1 MSKKTN
7 RLLLCALT
15 LVMVSSFISAGLS
28 FNGKSV
34 ISAEELSAYVELY
47 TPGNGSQLVS
57 ADPNNLVLSVED
69 KANSPTGKALVM
81 DYTPVQKDI
90 DFTIPVESQDA
101 PDFEGL
107 AMWVDIPETADSYSF
122 TMYVIKNPTDWQPM
136 NLGSPLMLVS
146 EDGTITNQSSKWKR
160 HHLNG
165 FTGWVIMPKS
175 SYPDPVPQSDKPY
188 RFTIMLEYKPAEEN
202 HIKTEA
208 VKMSIGSIGYY
219 TDLDAF
225 LYSAAGVEVM
235 DEHYIDQLN
244 GYIEQIKALNA
255 TSEEQLVKKNKMLV
269 HFANIKEN
277 YKSIPLAKRI
287 ETAKGLA
294 SEYNDMMQDY
304 RFGAVKDSKFIMSF
318 AITSDTHFT
327 NTWVN
332 ENFLGSLADAKEL
345 DPNLTAVIQLGD
357 LSDNGIA
364 LNADG
369 SIDFAKSDLDNYY
382 DWRDS
387 FEYKNAKGEQI
398 PIMSV
403 MGNHDVRGPYPSYP
417 QESYAPAVEYYI
429 QREGGNALH
438 WDKWINGYHFVF
450 LNTDKYHTDNC
461 FLSEETLLW
470 LDKTLGENEDGKP
483 IFVMV
488 HQPKGNV
495 ITMEGSSITFE
506 EVIAKHPTAIV
517 SSGHTHSHFGTAKIV
532 DEGEGVYINQPAMVV
547 ASQQYYFV
555 EVYEGGVIYRARQ
568 ATTDTWLVDYDVVL
582 SNADRRV
589 NSIYS
594 AKTASE
600 SDVAVEGFTA
610 SKAPFD
616 GAGAVA
622 LKLAGKGSASIT
634 TKAIGEIEN
643 YGGYAFVAQAQKA
656 IAVKV
661 NGKAVLAGATYYAL
675 ENGELVAKT
684 AGANGEILANGWT
697 VIPKEA
703 LEEGAYPLIGGS
715 FTVESAEEQEILV
728 NGISFYFNKEDLL
741 DAIYNLSYSFFDE
754 DGSVISS
761 NEANYGDA
769 LIAPAD
775 PFKAEDQAYT
785 YEFIGWDIDFDGA
798 VDALPES
805 VTCNVTAVAV
815 YEATIKQYTVKFL
828 DADGSAVLKEETLDY
843 GSAIVAP
850 ILDGL
855 FGWDLSGDG
864 AIESIPEKLTDNVEF
879 IAVYAPKQYENATVV
894 FDAGS
899 VSDVNFYF
907 YSYSNQ
913 ANVNKLLKGYGKTR
927 EHEGAPGE
935 RVATFEYNYKPE
947 YTNKGSVYA
956 RLYMPYYGSTEG
968 FKGYAIWLDIPATTE
983 GYIGG
988 LRFNGDSRIN
998 PVTNGWTLIDSEGN
1012 VTYKNSVYN
1021 DLSSFAELGTGF
1033 TGWVLVDRTTFSET
1047 LADVTPNPDGYMTF
1061 HISDS
1066 GRTTPYVVNIGQVL
1080 FYSDKEALVAEL
1092 AQGVEKTTAMYTFT
1106 DGNGYIY
1113 KSGVVEKGS
1122 EIIAPTNPVHED
1134 PMKFFAGWDT
1144 DFDGIPNELA
1154 SSVTITKN
1162 LNATAIF
1169 YHKEAFESIYD
1180 STGSGFVVN
1189 SGRHT
1194 KLTQQAYASSPSGYA
1209 TKVILNEKGE
1219 NVPQDQHL
1227 TINIPEARSPKG
1239 IAVWLD
1245 CTGLEEMDLFFWIN
1259 LLPTNVIADGGDYC
1273 YLMAEDGSVIQS
1285 NRWRRIIVPA
1295 DFKGW
1300 IVMPMTTF
1308 RIKNLLPGDV
1318 LRIGIP
1324 YGNDYNPVDFSG
1336 EFYLSEC
1343 VIFNCE
1349 VSDFMNQVNQRVYTF
1364 EDYDGSVIDCGRLE
1378 DGQALPVPANP
1389 ERADYS
1395 FIGWDINNDGKAD
1408 ELPTDIGRNIRA
1420 KALYKSEIYFT
1431 YKFVEEDGTV
1441 ILERSALSGSLILPP
1456 FNFEKAEGIYDYIPT
1471 YVGYEEG
1478 MILTEDVEF
1487 LVTYSKQVRQLTYSF
1502 VVEGKVVKT
1511 ATVDVGTVI
1520 EAPADPTKAS
1530 EEHYDFEFAGW
1541 SNFEEGMT
1549 AQDDY
1554 IFEAIFNRVPKKY
1567 TYTFMVDGNVHTTGE
1582 LAYGEAIVLP
1592 ANPVKE
1598 SEEAEYQYDFSGWS
1612 GYTQGMTI
1620 SGNVTFNAVFDKVV
1634 RVFTI
1639 TFLDGDGVTVIAVKK
1654 VQYGSRVN
1662 PPAAP
1667 YKAGYE
1673 FVTWEN
1679 YYGMAEVTEDA
1690 SYKAV
1695 YKAVEVEDSS
1705 SDSSSASE
1713 NQGDSKG
1720 GCASSVG
1727 GGLGLSLLMASA
1739 IAIIARKK
1747 RANNQLTRLQRD
1759 FCEKSPAFFALFQQ

>member
-1 MSKKTN
+1 MSKKSN
-7 RLLLCALT
+7 KLLIAALALT
-15 LVMVSSFISAGLS
+15 MIASVVGAGLS
-28 FNGKSV
+28 FNGKQV
-34 ISAEELSAYVELY
+34 ISAEENPNYVELY
-47 TPGNGSQLVS
+47 SPEMNVDIVS
-57 ADPNNLVLSVED
+57 ANKEYLNPYVED
-69 KANSPTGKALVM
+69 RADSPSGKALVL
-81 DYTPVQKDI
+81 DYTPGHSTAI
-90 DFTIPVESQDA
+90 DLTIPVKPRDSEG
-101 PDFEGL
+101 FEGL
-107 AMWVDIPETADSYSF
+107 AMWLDVPESDDSYSF
-122 TMYVIKNPTDWQPM
+122 TLFIAKNPVEWQPM
-136 NLGSPLMLVS
+136 NLGTQLTLVS
-146 EDGTITNQSSKWKR
+146 ADGKISIQSSMWKR
-160 HHLNG
+160 QHLNG
-165 FTGWVIMPKS
+165 FKGWLILPKEA
-175 SYPDPVPQSDKPY
+175 YPDAAPQADKSY
-188 RFTIMLEYKPAEEN
+188 RFVFMFEVDQGYEGDVERTSPLKL
-202 HIKTEA
+202 
-208 VKMSIGSIGYY
+208 SIGTMGYY
-219 TDLDAF
+219 TDYDAL
-225 LYSAAGVEVM
+225 LYQAVGPEVM
-235 DEHYIDQLN
+235 DEHYIGILN
-244 GYIEQIKALNA
+244 GYVEQIQALKVS
-255 TSEEQLVKKNKMLV
+255 SEAQLVKKNKMLV
-269 HFANIKEN
+269 YFSNIKEN
-277 YKSIPLAKRI
+277 YKSLPLEERI
-287 ETAKGLA
+287 KLA
-294 SEYNDMMQDY
+294 GELDEDYSQRMQDFRY
-304 RFGAVKDSKFIMSF
+304 GQVKETPFVMSF

-327 NTWVN
+327 KNWIN
-332 ENFLGSLADAKEL
+332 ENFLYTLEDAKEL
-345 DPNLTAVIQLGD
+345 DPNLSAMFVLGD
-357 LSDNGIA
+357 LSDNGISLA
-364 LNADG
+364 EDG
-369 SIDFAKSDLDNYY
+369 TIDYAKSELDNYY

-387 FEYKNAKGEQI
+387 YQYKNSKGEQI
-398 PIMSV
+398 PIISV

-429 QREGGNALH
+429 QREGGGALH

-450 LNTDKYHTDNC
+450 LNTDKYHSDNC
-461 FLSEETLLW
+461 YLSEETLLW
-470 LDKTLGENEDGKP
+470 LDKTLGEKEDGKP

-488 HQPKGNV
+488 HQPKGKV

-517 SSGHTHSHFGTAKIV
+517 SSGHEHAHFGTAKIIS
-532 DEGEGVYINQPAMVV
+532 EGEGVYINQPAMVV

-568 ATTDTWLVDYDVVL
+568 AVNDTWLVDYDVVL

-589 NSIYS
+589 NNIYS

-610 SKAPFD
+610 SKAPFA

-622 LKLAGKGSASIT
+622 LKLAGMGSASIT

-661 NGKAVLAGATYYAL
+661 NGKAILAGATYYAL
-675 ENGELVAKT
+675 ENGELIAKT
-684 AGANGEILANGWT
+684 AGENGEILANGWT

-703 LEEGAYPLIGGS
+703 LEEGAHPLIEGS
-715 FTVESAEEQEILV
+715 FSVESAEEQEILV

-741 DAIYNLSYSFFDE
+741 DAIYNLSYSFLDE
-754 DGSVISS
+754 DGGVISLTQ
-761 NEANYGDA
+761 ANYGDA

-798 VDALPES
+798 VDELPES
-805 VTCNVTAVAV
+805 VTYNVTAVAV

-828 DADGSAVLKEETLDY
+828 DADGSAVLKEESLGY
-843 GSAIVAP
+843 GSNIVAP
-850 ILDGL
+850 KVEGL
-855 FGWDLSGDG
+855 FGWDLNGDG
-864 AIESIPEKLTDNVEF
+864 AIESMPEKLTEDITVV
-879 IAVYAPKQYENATVV
+879 AVYADKQYENATVI
-894 FDAGS
+894 FDAGA
-899 VSDVNFYF
+899 VSTVMFDKLTYTTPNTTGLHVTY
-907 YSYSNQ
+907 
-913 ANVNKLLKGYGKTR
+913 ANTIEN
-927 EHEGAPGE
+927 ESAPGG
-935 RVATFEYNYKPE
+935 RVARYVYNN
-947 YTNKGSVYA
+947 TDGTTVHSGSN
-956 RLYMPYYGSTEG
+956 LIKLHTPYNGSTEG
-968 FKGYAIWLDIPATTE
+968 LQGFAIWVDIPETTE
-983 GYIGG
+983 DYVGG
-988 LRFNGDSRIN
+988 LRLNNSNSRIQ
-998 PVTNGWTLIDSEGN
+998 PASKGWTLIDADGN
-1012 VTYKNSVYN
+1012 LTNEDAKWANEST
-1021 DLSSFAELGTGF
+1021 FPRIGKGF
-1033 TGWVLVDRTTFSET
+1033 TGWIIVDKSTFDHAT
-1047 LADVTPNPDGYMTF
+1047 YDITPNANGFIMFQIADN
-1061 HISDS
+1061 SENK
-1066 GRTTPYVVNIGQVL
+1066 GRSTSYTMNIGQVL
-1080 FYSDKEALVAEL
+1080 FYTDKEAFISEI
-1092 AQGVEKTTAMYTFT
+1092 TAGNTDKDIIYSFT
-1106 DGNGYIY
+1106 NESGYIY
-1113 KSGVVEKGS
+1113 KSGGVQKGTEVS
-1122 EIIAPTNPVHED
+1122 VPADPVHED

-1144 DFDGIPNELA
+1144 DFDGIPNELGET
-1154 SSVTITKN
+1154 VTVEKKF
-1162 LNATAIF
+1162 NAVAIF
-1169 YHKEAFESIYD
+1169 YHKDAFESIYD

-1189 SGRHT
+1189 SGKHVT
-1194 KLTQQAYASSPSGYA
+1194 LTQQEYASAPNGYA
-1209 TKVILNEKGE
+1209 TKVSANPNGE
-1219 NVPQDQHL
+1219 EVPQDQHL

-1239 IAVWLD
+1239 IAIWLD
-1245 CTGLEEMDLFFWIN
+1245 YTGLEEMDLFFWIN

-1273 YLMAEDGSVIQS
+1273 YLMAEDGNLILS

-1295 DFKGW
+1295 NFKGW

-1364 EDYDGSVIDCGRLE
+1364 EDYDGTVISCGRLE

-1395 FIGWDINNDGKAD
+1395 FIGWDINGDGKAD
-1408 ELPTDIGRNIRA
+1408 ELPEVAGRNTLARA
-1420 KALYKSEIYFT
+1420 VYKSEKYFT
-1431 YKFVEEDGTV
+1431 YKFIEEDGTV

-1456 FNFEKAEGIYDYIPT
+1456 FRFEKLEGIYTYIPT
-1471 YVGYEEG
+1471 YEGYEEG
-1478 MILTEDVEF
+1478 MILTENIEF
-1487 LVTYSKQVRQLTYSF
+1487 LVTYTKEIRQLTYTF
-1502 VVEGKVVKT
+1502 VVEGEIVKKE
-1511 ATVDVGTVI
+1511 TVDCGSVI
-1520 EAPADPTKAS
+1520 VAPTAPEKEA
-1530 EEHYDFEFAGW
+1530 EEHYVYEFAGW

-1554 IFEAIFNRVPKKY
+1554 IFEAIFNRIPKKY
-1567 TYTFMVDGNVHTTGE
+1567 TYTFMVDGNVHATGE

-1639 TFLDGDGVTVIAVKK
+1639 TFLDSDGVTIIASKK

-1695 YKAVEVEDSS
+1695 YKAVEEDSS
-1705 SDSSSASE
+1705 SDSASASE

-1747 RANNQLTRLQRD
+1747 RANN
-1759 FCEKSPAFFALFQQ
+1759 

>member
-15 LVMVSSFISAGLS
+15 LVMVLSFISAGLS

-90 DFTIPVESQDA
+90 DFTIPIESQDA

-429 QREGGNALH
+429 QREGGGALH

-450 LNTDKYHTDNC
+450 LNTDKYHSDNC

-517 SSGHTHSHFGTAKIV
+517 SSGHTHSHFGTAKII

-555 EVYEGGVIYRARQ
+555 EVYEDGVIYRARQ
-568 ATTDTWLVDYDVVL
+568 ATTDTWLVDYDVVV
-582 SNADRRV
+582 SNADRRI
-589 NSIYS
+589 N
-594 AKTASE
+594 
-600 SDVAVEGFTA
+600 DLFTA
-610 SKAPFD
+610 KNSSINDVTADTYTTSYATLEGVGSTVLKLE
-616 GAGAVA
+616 GQGAVIFA
-622 LKLAGKGSASIT
+622 
-634 TKAIGEIEN
+634 TKAVGAINN
-643 YGGYAFVAQAQKA
+643 YGGYAFFAKA
-656 IAVKV
+656 DKAVTISA
-661 NGKAVLAGATYYAL
+661 NGKQVLAGSTYYVMENGAL
-675 ENGELVAKT
+675 IEKTAGENGEISL
-684 AGANGEILANGWT
+684 NGWT
-697 VIPKEA
+697 VLPKEA
-703 LEEGAYPLIGGS
+703 FGDGAHPISGGA
-715 FTVESAEEQEILV
+715 FTINSADSQTILV
-728 NGISFYFNKEDLL
+728 DRISYYFNKENLL

-761 NEANYGDA
+761 NEANYGDS
-769 LIAPAD
+769 LVVPAN

-785 YEFIGWDIDFDGA
+785 YEFAGWDIDFDGN
-798 VDALPES
+798 VDELPTS
-805 VTCNVTAVAV
+805 VIVNLTAVAV
-815 YEATIKQYTVKFL
+815 YSATIKQYTYTFL
-828 DADGSAVLKEETLDY
+828 DSDGSTVLKQETVDY
-843 GSAIVAP
+843 GSDIVAP
-850 ILDGL
+850 TPNGL
-855 FGWDLSGDG
+855 FGWDVDGDG
-864 AIESIPEKLTDNVEF
+864 AIESIPSKVSDNLTVT
-879 IAVYAPKQYENATVV
+879 AVYASKQYENATVV
-894 FDAGS
+894 FDAGAT
-899 VSDVNFYF
+899 SDVNFYF

-913 ANVNKLLKGYGKTR
+913 ANVSNLLKGYGKTR
-927 EHEGAPGE
+927 EFEGAPGE
-935 RVATFEYNYKPE
+935 RVATFEYNYKEE
-947 YTNKGSVYA
+947 YNKNGSTYA
-956 RLYMPYYGSTEG
+956 RLYIPYNGSADG
-968 FKGYAIWLDIPATTE
+968 FAGYAIWLDIPATSE

-988 LRFNGDSRIN
+988 LRFNGDSRIGGN
-998 PVTNGWTLIDSEGN
+998 YKNAWTLIDSEGN
-1012 VTYKNSVYN
+1012 VTYQDSVYN

-1033 TGWVLVDRTTFSET
+1033 TGWVLVDRKTFSET
-1047 LADVTPNPDGYMTF
+1047 FADITPNPDGYMTF
-1061 HISDS
+1061 HISDN
-1066 GRTTPYVVNIGQVL
+1066 GRSTPYVMNIGQVL
-1080 FYSDKEALVAEL
+1080 YYTQESKASLIAEL
-1092 AQGVEKTTAMYTFT
+1092 AQGVEKTTATYTFT
-1106 DGNGYIY
+1106 NASGFIY
-1113 KSGVVEKGS
+1113 KSGTVEKGG
-1122 EIIAPTNPVHED
+1122 EIIVPADPVHENSD
-1134 PMKFFAGWDT
+1134 MFFAGWDT
-1144 DFDGIPNELA
+1144 DFDGVPNKLDNA
-1154 SSVTITKN
+1154 PTITEN
-1162 LNATAIF
+1162 LFATAIF
-1169 YHKEAFESIYD
+1169 YHKEGFEDVYD
-1180 STGSGFVVN
+1180 STGDGFVVN
-1189 SGRHT
+1189 SGRHA
-1194 KLTQQAYASSPSGYA
+1194 KLEQQEYSSAPRGKA

-1227 TINIPEARSPKG
+1227 TIRIPEARAPKG
-1239 IAVWLD
+1239 IAIWLD
-1245 CTGLEEMDLFFWIN
+1245 YTGLEEMDLFFWIN

-1273 YLMAEDGSVIQS
+1273 YLMAEDGSVITS

-1295 DFKGW
+1295 EFKGW
-1300 IVMPMTTF
+1300 IVMPLTTF

-1318 LRIGIP
+1318 LRIGVP
-1324 YGNDYNPVDFSG
+1324 YGNDYNPIDFAG

-1343 VIFNCE
+1343 VTFNCE
-1349 VSDFMNQVNQRVYTF
+1349 VSEFMNQINQRVYTF
-1364 EDYDGSVIDCGRLE
+1364 EDYDGSVISCGRLE
-1378 DGQALPVPANP
+1378 NGEALPVPANP

-1408 ELPTDIGRNIRA
+1408 ELPASFGRNIRA
-1420 KALYKSEIYFT
+1420 KALYESEKYFT
-1431 YKFVEEDGTV
+1431 YKFIDENGDV

-1456 FNFEKAEGIYDYIPT
+1456 FNFEKAEGIYEYIPT
-1471 YVGYEEG
+1471 YVDYEEG
-1478 MILTEDVEF
+1478 MILTEDTQF

-1502 VVEGKVVKT
+1502 VVDGVVVKT

-1541 SNFEEGMT
+1541 SGFTTGMT
-1549 AQDDY
+1549 AEDDY
-1554 IFEAIFNRVPKKY
+1554 LFEAIFNRVPKKY
-1567 TYTFMVDGNVHTTGE
+1567 TYTFMVDGNVHATGE

-1612 GYTQGMTI
+1612 GYTHGMTI

-1639 TFLDGDGVTVIAVKK
+1639 TFLDSDGVTVIAVKK

-1747 RANNQLTRLQRD
+1747 ERIT
-1759 FCEKSPAFFALFQQ
+1759 S